1 MDCSIEG
8 IRIKGDTT
16 GKIEKAL
23 SEIKNIEERN
33 IVAVHINDGTF
44 LNFIKDY
51 HKKDYNEKLPLT
63 EYNGNTIKKLIK
75 DFAAYLDNN
84 VQNYDS
90 SKYSKQLMGFTENSA
105 LTEAIN
111 YTGDCII
118 NEHNANLSRPVEERR
133 SKNAILGR
141 VRDSIFSEAIK
152 RAEVAIS
159 LNPNKTIILDEEKK
173 TLSDILKEIND
184 IKKEIANSK
193 SEINRLNNLLKD
205 KNSKANRKNI
215 KTAINAELIKRNQN
229 VIKAAFLAHIVLSS
243 DSSIQNKNYGALV
256 YNLISKGDYWFDE
269 TFKTQKLLDIS
280 KSFTDASIF
289 EAQEWSDLNEEDYSE
304 DDDAFLRD
312 IESEIDSSTKNW
324 NDGIVT
330 SFLKYYNNRLTT
342 YLSNLYERTSPIVGN
357 TDENAALRTSDYL
370 GIPVKM
376 DARYLITQITNIM
389 NGSSLEAF
397 VDSLERAAN
406 TIPSLYGVG
415 KIVNDMRND
424 PYFAYFVFS
433 QFKKPLIA
441 KNMIILGKDGINVI
455 QSNNEAFV
463 TSKLFYDFNND
474 SQITYIS
481 EFKENEEENI
491 SNILTKLS
499 SYKDNAKFVKEY
511 QGKVYSFIEDFF
523 SRHFPSIN
531 KIDIQN
537 YVYKDSN
544 NAIKV
549 AKDILEILKEYS
561 KGIET
566 SNINRSKYKQEFS
579 KKVKSWG
586 QARIDAVQQGRTFYA
601 PKPRWEEEKINKNA
615 QYSAIIKLSNLFKDV
630 IPVRTKLNTSNAEGK
645 MSSNLIKNSYITN
658 LVNQIKEDLNNGGN
672 GVEILKDFLTKQKY
686 NTSQFEYSTIIF
698 GIPGKVEG
706 MFTKSHNKY
715 TVNKKFFDAF
725 NISLFDGIKDSEGEG
740 LTYKQMSQN
749 DFLMSQIQMFGK
761 PIRYSG
767 NTDEEV
773 KGFANYL
780 MRIPSDA
787 SNIFAVQMPR
797 YSHKDLYSYD
807 EGEIN
812 TEITNRKRFVNEKTD
827 VNDKQIISIH
837 NDIVAGRKSLDK
849 ANTIG
854 KEKVLDIFINNI
866 PDKINKTKYTTFELN
881 DNEVLIPLRYTNKE
895 TKNFFIVYL
904 KATKEGNYYIN
915 PELVNISSTVKKTTS
930 DIVEESINLLEEGA
944 SPETIIE
951 NSSYNTKPTN
961 GELDSFI
968 DSNRQFFI
976 DYGVSMGT
984 IAKDYNRNSVMFLAF
999 KQQLLGEINNFV
1011 AQLNSVFEKEGDR
1024 YITKTSD
1031 KNLFKLLHTDSK
1043 GNIVVDGKLAGN
1055 IFKFTKLFNING
1067 SNLNVNDI
1075 LSDFLNLY
1083 GHNDSIFKKSGD
1095 RLVLNL
1101 DNAQSFIR
1109 QYKGNLVFS
1118 SSEELENK
1126 LNDIVEQWLDA
1137 YTKYITSQANDLSSI
1152 LNIEGNN
1159 INFEDFVLNT
1169 TLAYYAFDDLFEGS
1183 SKYYKD
1189 AQTFLKRAKETQM
1202 SGSSYGAFDFND
1214 ITGGPLRNTK
1224 DATGKEVIIDV
1235 PGLETYAKIGSKIES
1250 SPMYLRTGFRA
1261 VTVQNTI
1268 GISSKESLDTMFD
1281 QIYKHILETTG
1292 DEVLAT
1298 DIANQICQGYGRDYI
1313 DKNGNLVK
1321 GSKTK
1326 FNDAQSFITFE
1337 EFVRRKVADGT
1348 YKEYES
1354 LIKQLADPNVDVT
1367 KLDLSKINTRI
1378 QVQKNVYYD
1387 VQFDEETGMYYPRQ
1401 IKNAEYVLIPALIK
1415 GTDLEKVYAIMHRND
1430 IGQLNTAE
1438 TSKAAQRN
1446 IMTLWD
1452 NNGVPHFQEFEESIT
1467 GQKFENYNPING
1479 GQTSD
1484 VYNDY
1489 PVENYYYSNLY
1500 KQEDIQDHIKDEVN
1514 KAGIQ
1519 IMKKLLDS
1527 YYFVSENTRQA
1538 IDRIQDA
1545 FTDNINQSFDK
1556 LLDDMGWEYDNGR
1569 IVNKLSD
1576 EDIEGLTEVE
1586 IANKRNNLRFNKF
1599 LELARREGQ
1608 RLKLDKDTLQYLTP
1622 DEDGNLIMPLWM
1634 NNVSTKLEAVIQSIW
1649 KNRIIRQELAGWHGT
1664 QVTSIGYD
1672 NNLKYR
1678 PNGENTMQIKVAPW
1692 NSYISKLVKEQ
1703 GKDAALAYL
1712 RENGLD
1718 KQILYRIPTEGKQSV
1733 IVGVIEDLLPE
1744 AEGSN
1749 VIVPNEW
1756 VTQSGSDFDRD
1767 SIYAIVHEIDK
1778 EGHKLENN
1786 NNTIT
1791 EAMIEIM
1798 LSEDSIEEMLGRSNF
1813 DELGESIK
1821 INRKLDGSG
1830 FGKASP
1836 YNPFDQLRFMQNAID
1851 GKKLKAFSVNRDTLN
1866 SINGK
1871 LRTKLHNKYAINV
1884 IYNDGNYNEKHI
1896 LNSYDAQI
1904 EKEELEYPIQPT
1916 FPGKNA
1922 TKEQRQAYI
1931 YAKLEYNEKL
1941 AKYLS
1946 ASKNKQIIVSH
1957 NMLGWSRTGRNVV
1970 GRLIGPYSSQTT
1982 AHILDAIKEGAIKN
1996 ENEYTF
2002 KVFKTLL
2009 DVGVDTDT
2017 SVAWLMLPGISRIV
2031 KNYFNNN
2038 SIYISESGNPINKTL
2053 KELALEMNLKGI
2065 TQNSTIEQIY
2075 DAFAS
2080 DPDVVN
2086 KIGKVKNI
2094 KSYNF
2099 PLNKREI
2106 KNRLSNKENTKEN
2119 LIFDFVTTLQF
2130 NHIQIVANA
2139 IENVGRVLR
2148 PEGNAI
2154 KQSIKATRE
2163 FDENVK
2169 KYRNPKDSI
2178 NEILYAVND
2187 EGRAIS
2193 VMDAIYPLRGS
2204 SIDVENSGYKYL
2216 AAFYEKGILPS
2227 IEVNRKLIPTESD
2240 SFIALMKSI
2249 QLALGTETLSDK
2261 NYDTIK
2267 KYIIGEVYNTLLVV
2281 NSPITITENGFVIP
2295 DYAEVESEK
2304 DLPYWEQEQGRIA
2317 GFVKDSKYD
2326 NTTLS
2331 VEEFMNPSQE
2341 FISEYVKFT
2350 PLQKINFIK
2359 RCLGTKRGIF
2369 DLIEARIANT
2379 TELENKG
2386 YSANKLYV
2394 NDTSSNTD
2402 DIKNLFEKAFYSK
2415 NPLIKLAAIDLVKY
2429 AFVVEGFK
2437 FKKNS
2442 ITKIIKND
2450 ILLADIKSKGLNII
2464 NECKS
2469 QFDIISDVSNFI
2481 NNNYIDRLARANS
2494 SIIRKLYIKKPTE
2507 SKENKNEGDLFK
2519 ECLRSNKLV
2528 IIPKIKSYE
2537 SLISNFKNDKNTY
2550 SGNYRNIVFNKENIL
2565 YKIVEMDKCPYIFL
2579 VPLDK
2584 LEENE
2589 HSNQSINPNNITS
2602 QIVDYSY
2609 YEHYIRTFKDK
2620 YDSRE
2625 KLTEEN
2631 ISDIANE
2638 ITKSINGKSSEYA
2651 RKRYDKT
2658 KAFSKDVEKN
2668 SLINVFDSTD
2678 EKRKIPVRRFVSEIE
2693 DAIIDKPESVEDAL
2707 ILNNNPTIKNILGLK
2722 VTGDFVYQNVFIN
2735 DEIVEV
2741 KITKYNSR
2749 PYYNRKNDKSIK
2761 ASEIDSSFEYYYDK
2775 FNNEGKLSKDIYPDI
2790 YKIEIESSPEV
2801 NEEIDNINEEE
2812 QQENYSLLDEI
2823 SEFTRKDPTDNL
2835 TTTLTESAEI
2845 AQLIGKAIRRDSYI
2859 ENDKKSIANKT
2870 LDKLAYQHIYLDSKK
2885 SIDGRTDSM
2894 LSIVLKYY
2902 QDKAAYLNS
2911 MIDSFKL
2918 SDGTFMSIDD
2928 LELYRKIQQ
2937 NDEDFNNLLSFL
2949 LQAKTFG
2956 ETLGINAGIKFESS
2970 DKETQRVI
2978 DEIQRLIKSITD
2990 NNKINKAFT
2999 NIFNIYLAESVST
3012 NPLVRSHILNITD
3025 NFSDIDFF
3033 DRYFAATTE
3042 LPHKQIQL
3050 IAKLIH
3056 QQVNKGMYEGRI
3068 AAAKFEEEYNKLL
3081 TDKVD
3086 MDKLIDKDG
3095 KFYQRYSPK
3104 FLEDKEKFE
3113 KDIQD
3118 LVETKGNYAKETFEK
3133 ELEYAAWK
3141 LNHTEQRL
3149 IDRFYATKLSAE
3161 REVYKELGETYLE
3174 FKRISD
3180 NINNLEELDN
3190 LTEEQENQLL
3200 KYKEERQNII
3210 NDNKALVKYM
3220 GKIGK
3225 LYKEFYKEV
3234 PTVNFTR
3241 TLKSSLSYIEKYDML
3256 HPNETMEEKLMD
3268 EQYKIAYDWLSINS
3282 NKRLNKKTQDILTE
3296 AFATLR
3302 GEVVKG
3308 TSKFDEIK
3316 DTKDV
3321 LRDAFG
3327 EIIGTKFTAEEQ
3339 KAISDD
3345 LKEKY
3350 NVGNYNEGSRYS
3362 DSQLIKDVPEGVILS
3377 DKFWKEEI
3385 FENNVSEELLNQR
3398 KELYTR
3404 ANKIL
3409 GKGIPKETGRLDFDT
3424 LYNRCTSAELDELI
3438 SIFSD
3443 IKDINRQ
3450 ISKDKSEDFD
3460 EELAKKEKTPFVK
3473 KVNKVAF
3480 GEQYLKY
3487 KTYDAAKRSYFEQLF
3502 CETKSNFEPK
3512 TNKKG
3517 EFYANPLI
3525 YGYYDLKKNK
3535 KGEYIRPD
3543 YVDEAR
3549 TKARDTINKNVEY
3562 RTTKY
3567 YDEELIKV
3575 QKESDRIFDEAIASG
3590 KTEKEATQ
3598 LAQNYKDEWFDRNH
3612 YYNKYE
3618 HRYVPIPIWT
3628 NLHIKESGD
3637 LSGDYTFDPTPEN
3650 YTREIR
3656 DEKFL
3661 NPKYK
3666 EFNNN
3671 YKESTNSKDG
3681 KDYSNPVKLNSDE
3694 IAMLE
3699 YLTSTMN
3706 MAATNY
3712 VNTKFIE
3719 QGYVPRLRKEDTSL
3733 QKVAIDTGLSLL
3745 GIYKRNYNDREFRA
3759 NVDYSHDYSK
3769 AMSMLQ
3775 LLKGKGYQ
3783 PLIKIEEQGSMS
3795 DEAYTKYKNDIK
3807 KQNDEI
3813 RKRNQ
3818 EIDAALLN
3826 RDWLKVFK
3834 EFVYNSSIY
3843 NAKQN
3848 SKNLGY
3854 LMIED
3859 LKDRKNIKVNNYGKV
3874 TKYSENQTSSIEV
3887 FEQFLRKI
3895 LFDEYKEMHRLA
3907 PIADTLQGMA
3917 SARYMM
3923 LNLYAGI
3930 ANVNTGLVNIAGEYF
3945 AQDYFSRNSYRK
3957 GMARYFQNVPSYLR
3971 DMYSDKAST
3980 FESGLIKL
3988 FNVVEID
3995 SKADFL
4001 GKEEKFDV
4009 SAAANRI
4016 NELTF
4021 MFQSGGEHM
4030 MQNGVLFAALEDNK
4044 VYQDPFNGK
4053 WVFGSFND
4061 YTQNIEY
4068 LALKESIKGDPV
4080 KEALLN
4086 QLLAEIKSNN
4096 QLKYEF
4102 DTLRKNIVQEFV
4114 KLFASREEKL
4124 SVVSNYRKTL
4134 DEYTEQARKEFE
4146 KLPSMLD
4153 QFEYD
4158 SETGVTRIKSDSHI
4172 DASHIGAFKQRV
4184 IGINHRIHGVYDKVG
4199 GGNIERKWYGNL
4211 LTQFHK
4217 HLYPGIMKRYRTR
4230 GFYNEVRG
4238 TNEKGSY
4245 VSSWQLLFGSF
4256 KQYRKDLKADLKAKN
4271 DYDMFGAIRSW
4282 FTALID
4288 NFYDINIRWATMPEW
4303 ERRNV
4308 QRVCGDLAGIGLP
4321 LIMIYL
4327 MYALWDDDDM
4337 EDNYLINSALYLADR
4352 LYTESNAFTPFGL
4365 YSEAKTLYNSP
4376 IAGAGGMRDIVQLGN
4391 YSVQFIF
4398 DPKFKP
4404 IYDRGTYKGENKF
4417 IVPIK
4422 RNIPIIRQVNRIQHI
4437 NKSNNYYR
4445 IGENVIATKVAKNLG
4460 LQTRDWWKE

>member
-133 SKNAILGR
+133 SKNAVLGR

-229 VIKAAFLAHIVLSS
+229 VIKAAFLAHVVLSS

-424 PYFAYFVFS
+424 PYFAYFVFN

-511 QGKVYSFIEDFF
+511 QGQVYSFIEDFF

-579 KKVKSWG
+579 KKVKAWG

-630 IPVRTKLNTSNAEGK
+630 IPVRTKLNTVNAEGK

-686 NTSQFEYSTIIF
+686 NTSQFEYSTVIF

-812 TEITNRKRFVNEKTD
+812 AEITNRKRFVNEKTD

-849 ANTIG
+849 ANTID

-915 PELVNISSTVKKTTS
+915 PELVDISSTVKKTTS

-984 IAKDYNRNSVMFLAF
+984 IAKDYNRDSVMFLAF

-1031 KNLFKLLHTDSK
+1031 KNLFKLLHTDSQ

-1083 GHNDSIFKKSGD
+1083 GHNDSVFKQSGD

-1126 LNDIVEQWLDA
+1126 LNDVVEQWLDA
-1137 YTKYITSQANDLSSI
+1137 YTKYITSQANNLSSI

-1214 ITGGPLRNTK
+1214 ITGGPLRNAK
-1224 DATGKEVIIDV
+1224 DATGKEVIIDI

-1281 QIYKHILETTG
+1281 QIHKHILETTG
-1292 DEVLAT
+1292 DEVLTT

-1337 EFVRRKVADGT
+1337 EFIRRKVADGT

-1527 YYFVSENTRQA
+1527 YYFVSENTRKA

-1569 IVNKLSD
+1569 IVNKLND

-1622 DEDGNLIMPLWM
+1622 DEDGNLVMPLWM

-1813 DELGESIK
+1813 DELSESIK

-1830 FGKASP
+1830 FSKASP

-1996 ENEYTF
+1996 E
-2002 KVFKTLL
+2002 
-2009 DVGVDTDT
+2009 
-2017 SVAWLMLPGISRIV
+2017 
-2031 KNYFNNN
+2031 
-2038 SIYISESGNPINKTL
+2038 
-2053 KELALEMNLKGI
+2053 
-2065 TQNSTIEQIY
+2065 
-2075 DAFAS
+2075 
-2080 DPDVVN
+2080 
-2086 KIGKVKNI
+2086 
-2094 KSYNF
+2094 
-2099 PLNKREI
+2099 
-2106 KNRLSNKENTKEN
+2106 
-2119 LIFDFVTTLQF
+2119 
-2130 NHIQIVANA
+2130 
-2139 IENVGRVLR
+2139 
-2148 PEGNAI
+2148 
-2154 KQSIKATRE
+2154 
-2163 FDENVK
+2163 
-2169 KYRNPKDSI
+2169 
-2178 NEILYAVND
+2178 
-2187 EGRAIS
+2187 
-2193 VMDAIYPLRGS
+2193 
-2204 SIDVENSGYKYL
+2204 
-2216 AAFYEKGILPS
+2216 
-2227 IEVNRKLIPTESD
+2227 
-2240 SFIALMKSI
+2240 
-2249 QLALGTETLSDK
+2249 
-2261 NYDTIK
+2261 
-2267 KYIIGEVYNTLLVV
+2267 
-2281 NSPITITENGFVIP
+2281 
-2295 DYAEVESEK
+2295 
-2304 DLPYWEQEQGRIA
+2304 
-2317 GFVKDSKYD
+2317 
-2326 NTTLS
+2326 
-2331 VEEFMNPSQE
+2331 
-2341 FISEYVKFT
+2341 
-2350 PLQKINFIK
+2350 
-2359 RCLGTKRGIF
+2359 
-2369 DLIEARIANT
+2369 
-2379 TELENKG
+2379 
-2386 YSANKLYV
+2386 
-2394 NDTSSNTD
+2394 
-2402 DIKNLFEKAFYSK
+2402 
-2415 NPLIKLAAIDLVKY
+2415 
-2429 AFVVEGFK
+2429 
-2437 FKKNS
+2437 
-2442 ITKIIKND
+2442 
-2450 ILLADIKSKGLNII
+2450 
-2464 NECKS
+2464 
-2469 QFDIISDVSNFI
+2469 
-2481 NNNYIDRLARANS
+2481 
-2494 SIIRKLYIKKPTE
+2494 
-2507 SKENKNEGDLFK
+2507 
-2519 ECLRSNKLV
+2519 
-2528 IIPKIKSYE
+2528 
-2537 SLISNFKNDKNTY
+2537 
-2550 SGNYRNIVFNKENIL
+2550 
-2565 YKIVEMDKCPYIFL
+2565 
-2579 VPLDK
+2579 
-2584 LEENE
+2584 
-2589 HSNQSINPNNITS
+2589 
-2602 QIVDYSY
+2602 
-2609 YEHYIRTFKDK
+2609 
-2620 YDSRE
+2620 
-2625 KLTEEN
+2625 
-2631 ISDIANE
+2631 
-2638 ITKSINGKSSEYA
+2638 
-2651 RKRYDKT
+2651 RY
-2658 KAFSKDVEKN
+2658 
-2668 SLINVFDSTD
+2668 
-2678 EKRKIPVRRFVSEIE
+2678 
-2693 DAIIDKPESVEDAL
+2693 
-2707 ILNNNPTIKNILGLK
+2707 
-2722 VTGDFVYQNVFIN
+2722 
-2735 DEIVEV
+2735 
-2741 KITKYNSR
+2741 
-2749 PYYNRKNDKSIK
+2749 
-2761 ASEIDSSFEYYYDK
+2761 
-2775 FNNEGKLSKDIYPDI
+2775 
-2790 YKIEIESSPEV
+2790 
-2801 NEEIDNINEEE
+2801 
-2812 QQENYSLLDEI
+2812 
-2823 SEFTRKDPTDNL
+2823 
-2835 TTTLTESAEI
+2835 
-2845 AQLIGKAIRRDSYI
+2845 
-2859 ENDKKSIANKT
+2859 
-2870 LDKLAYQHIYLDSKK
+2870 
-2885 SIDGRTDSM
+2885 
-2894 LSIVLKYY
+2894 
-2902 QDKAAYLNS
+2902 
-2911 MIDSFKL
+2911 
-2918 SDGTFMSIDD
+2918 
-2928 LELYRKIQQ
+2928 
-2937 NDEDFNNLLSFL
+2937 
-2949 LQAKTFG
+2949 
-2956 ETLGINAGIKFESS
+2956 
-2970 DKETQRVI
+2970 
-2978 DEIQRLIKSITD
+2978 
-2990 NNKINKAFT
+2990 
-2999 NIFNIYLAESVST
+2999 
-3012 NPLVRSHILNITD
+3012 
-3025 NFSDIDFF
+3025 
-3033 DRYFAATTE
+3033 
-3042 LPHKQIQL
+3042 
-3050 IAKLIH
+3050 
-3056 QQVNKGMYEGRI
+3056 
-3068 AAAKFEEEYNKLL
+3068 
-3081 TDKVD
+3081 
-3086 MDKLIDKDG
+3086 
-3095 KFYQRYSPK
+3095 
-3104 FLEDKEKFE
+3104 
-3113 KDIQD
+3113 
-3118 LVETKGNYAKETFEK
+3118 
-3133 ELEYAAWK
+3133 
-3141 LNHTEQRL
+3141 
-3149 IDRFYATKLSAE
+3149 
-3161 REVYKELGETYLE
+3161 
-3174 FKRISD
+3174 
-3180 NINNLEELDN
+3180 
-3190 LTEEQENQLL
+3190 
-3200 KYKEERQNII
+3200 
-3210 NDNKALVKYM
+3210 
-3220 GKIGK
+3220 
-3225 LYKEFYKEV
+3225 
-3234 PTVNFTR
+3234 
-3241 TLKSSLSYIEKYDML
+3241 
-3256 HPNETMEEKLMD
+3256 
-3268 EQYKIAYDWLSINS
+3268 
-3282 NKRLNKKTQDILTE
+3282 
-3296 AFATLR
+3296 
-3302 GEVVKG
+3302 
-3308 TSKFDEIK
+3308 
-3316 DTKDV
+3316 
-3321 LRDAFG
+3321 
-3327 EIIGTKFTAEEQ
+3327 
-3339 KAISDD
+3339 
-3345 LKEKY
+3345 
-3350 NVGNYNEGSRYS
+3350 
-3362 DSQLIKDVPEGVILS
+3362 
-3377 DKFWKEEI
+3377 
-3385 FENNVSEELLNQR
+3385 
-3398 KELYTR
+3398 
-3404 ANKIL
+3404 
-3409 GKGIPKETGRLDFDT
+3409 
-3424 LYNRCTSAELDELI
+3424 
-3438 SIFSD
+3438 
-3443 IKDINRQ
+3443 
-3450 ISKDKSEDFD
+3450 
-3460 EELAKKEKTPFVK
+3460 
-3473 KVNKVAF
+3473 
-3480 GEQYLKY
+3480 
-3487 KTYDAAKRSYFEQLF
+3487 
-3502 CETKSNFEPK
+3502 
-3512 TNKKG
+3512 
-3517 EFYANPLI
+3517 
-3525 YGYYDLKKNK
+3525 
-3535 KGEYIRPD
+3535 
-3543 YVDEAR
+3543 
-3549 TKARDTINKNVEY
+3549 
-3562 RTTKY
+3562 
-3567 YDEELIKV
+3567 
-3575 QKESDRIFDEAIASG
+3575 
-3590 KTEKEATQ
+3590 
-3598 LAQNYKDEWFDRNH
+3598 
-3612 YYNKYE
+3612 
-3618 HRYVPIPIWT
+3618 
-3628 NLHIKESGD
+3628 
-3637 LSGDYTFDPTPEN
+3637 
-3650 YTREIR
+3650 
-3656 DEKFL
+3656 
-3661 NPKYK
+3661 
-3666 EFNNN
+3666 
-3671 YKESTNSKDG
+3671 
-3681 KDYSNPVKLNSDE
+3681 
-3694 IAMLE
+3694 
-3699 YLTSTMN
+3699 
-3706 MAATNY
+3706 
-3712 VNTKFIE
+3712 
-3719 QGYVPRLRKEDTSL
+3719 
-3733 QKVAIDTGLSLL
+3733 
-3745 GIYKRNYNDREFRA
+3745 
-3759 NVDYSHDYSK
+3759 
-3769 AMSMLQ
+3769 
-3775 LLKGKGYQ
+3775 
-3783 PLIKIEEQGSMS
+3783 
-3795 DEAYTKYKNDIK
+3795 
-3807 KQNDEI
+3807 
-3813 RKRNQ
+3813 
-3818 EIDAALLN
+3818 
-3826 RDWLKVFK
+3826 
-3834 EFVYNSSIY
+3834 
-3843 NAKQN
+3843 
-3848 SKNLGY
+3848 
-3854 LMIED
+3854 
-3859 LKDRKNIKVNNYGKV
+3859 
-3874 TKYSENQTSSIEV
+3874 
-3887 FEQFLRKI
+3887 
-3895 LFDEYKEMHRLA
+3895 
-3907 PIADTLQGMA
+3907 
-3917 SARYMM
+3917 
-3923 LNLYAGI
+3923 
-3930 ANVNTGLVNIAGEYF
+3930 
-3945 AQDYFSRNSYRK
+3945 
-3957 GMARYFQNVPSYLR
+3957 
-3971 DMYSDKAST
+3971 
-3980 FESGLIKL
+3980 
-3988 FNVVEID
+3988 
-3995 SKADFL
+3995 
-4001 GKEEKFDV
+4001 
-4009 SAAANRI
+4009 
-4016 NELTF
+4016 
-4021 MFQSGGEHM
+4021 
-4030 MQNGVLFAALEDNK
+4030 
-4044 VYQDPFNGK
+4044 
-4053 WVFGSFND
+4053 
-4061 YTQNIEY
+4061 
-4068 LALKESIKGDPV
+4068 
-4080 KEALLN
+4080 
-4086 QLLAEIKSNN
+4086 
-4096 QLKYEF
+4096 
-4102 DTLRKNIVQEFV
+4102 
-4114 KLFASREEKL
+4114 
-4124 SVVSNYRKTL
+4124 
-4134 DEYTEQARKEFE
+4134 
-4146 KLPSMLD
+4146 
-4153 QFEYD
+4153 
-4158 SETGVTRIKSDSHI
+4158 
-4172 DASHIGAFKQRV
+4172 
-4184 IGINHRIHGVYDKVG
+4184 
-4199 GGNIERKWYGNL
+4199 
-4211 LTQFHK
+4211 
-4217 HLYPGIMKRYRTR
+4217 
-4230 GFYNEVRG
+4230 
-4238 TNEKGSY
+4238 
-4245 VSSWQLLFGSF
+4245 
-4256 KQYRKDLKADLKAKN
+4256 
-4271 DYDMFGAIRSW
+4271 
-4282 FTALID
+4282 
-4288 NFYDINIRWATMPEW
+4288 
-4303 ERRNV
+4303 
-4308 QRVCGDLAGIGLP
+4308 
-4321 LIMIYL
+4321 
-4327 MYALWDDDDM
+4327 
-4337 EDNYLINSALYLADR
+4337 
-4352 LYTESNAFTPFGL
+4352 
-4365 YSEAKTLYNSP
+4365 
-4376 IAGAGGMRDIVQLGN
+4376 
-4391 YSVQFIF
+4391 
-4398 DPKFKP
+4398 
-4404 IYDRGTYKGENKF
+4404 
-4417 IVPIK
+4417 
-4422 RNIPIIRQVNRIQHI
+4422 
-4437 NKSNNYYR
+4437 
-4445 IGENVIATKVAKNLG
+4445 
-4460 LQTRDWWKE
+4460 